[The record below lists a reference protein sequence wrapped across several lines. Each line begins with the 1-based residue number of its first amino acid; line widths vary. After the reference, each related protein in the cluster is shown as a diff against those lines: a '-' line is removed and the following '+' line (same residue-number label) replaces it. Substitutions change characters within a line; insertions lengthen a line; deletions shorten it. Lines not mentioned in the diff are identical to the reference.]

1 MKKLLTT
8 ITFISS
14 LTFLQAQTYNF
25 TPIDNLL
32 NNNTSAFNGKVVCM
46 IKHYDT
52 LIYYKALGGI
62 DSNSVSQIASGT
74 KTFSGALI
82 LRLAQ
87 EGLFDLD
94 DSIGKYKPNATL
106 VGKGSSTI
114 RQNFSHTAGWDGST
128 NYHSSSTLTL
138 QEAADSIIQN
148 DPKIYKPGTKF
159 KYTGV
164 SMHVAGA
171 IAEQVAGI
179 PWDTLFAKK
188 IANPLGLSN
197 TEFCLKA
204 NNPRIAGGICTSP
217 VDIMKFARFIQKYGK
232 NKSGVQVVDS
242 IWMLEMW
249 KDQTNGVPQLAS
261 PYPTSPA
268 YNNPY
273 GATNIYYGIGD
284 WLDIYNPTQ
293 MYQEQISGAGAFGT
307 SFWINRCKGI
317 TGVLFTVFPSTFPS
331 VESTWFQIMDVVR
344 NTVPGTCYLS
354 TGLDES
360 ILNSANTV
368 IYPNPVKDIIYFNN
382 KNHSANEI
390 TIYNLVGEKII
401 LEYNVNQL
409 DISALC
415 AGVYFVELKNNEGM
429 LSVSKIIKQ

>member
-1 MKKLLTT
+1 MKKLFTPILL
-8 ITFISS
+8 IFS
-14 LTFLQAQTYNF
+14 LTFLQSQTYDF
-25 TPIDNLL
+25 TAIDNLL
-32 NNNTSAFNGKVVCM
+32 NNNSSSFHGKAVC
-46 IKHYDT
+46 IVRHYDT
-52 LIYYKALGGI
+52 LIYYKAMGGI
-62 DSNSVSQIASGT
+62 DSNTVSQIASAT

-94 DSIGKYKPNATL
+94 DSIGKFRPKATL
-106 VGKGSSTI
+106 VGKGGSTI

-128 NYHSSSTLTL
+128 NYQSSSTLTL

-148 DPKIYKPGTKF
+148 DPQIYIPGTKF

-188 IANPLGLSN
+188 IAKPLDLSN

-204 NNPRIAGGICTSP
+204 NNPRIAGGICSSP
-217 VDIMKFARFIQKYGK
+217 SDIMKFARFIQKYGK

-249 KDQTNGVPQLAS
+249 KDQTNAATQLAS
-261 PYPTSPA
+261 PYPTSPPN
-268 YNNPY
+268 NNPY
-273 GATNIYYGIGD
+273 SATEIYYGIGD

-317 TGVLFTVFPSTFPS
+317 TGVLYTVAPSLYAV

-344 NTVPGTCYLS
+344 NTVPRSCYSTTGTYDSKLHS
-354 TGLDES
+354 SNVT
-360 ILNSANTV
+360 
-368 IYPNPVKDIIYFNN
+368 IYPNPANDILYTNN
-382 KNHSANEI
+382 NSSVNEI
-390 TIYNLVGEKII
+390 TIYDLMGEKI
-401 LEYNVNQL
+401 LKRNNVDQF
-409 DISALC
+409 DISALSS
-415 AGVYFVELKNNEGM
+415 GIYFVEQKNNKGQV
-429 LSVSKIIKQ
+429 SVSKIIKQ